1 MSAQEPRSPLPEGS
15 ERLRQALDAS
25 AQGLD
30 AATLS
35 RLNRARQAA
44 LATLPS
50 RSRWRTPLH
59 WGLALAA
66 CAALALALRPQLQS
80 PASLPAD
87 AVPPVD
93 LSLLALD
100 SEVEPALLEDL
111 EFYAWLDTQADSE
124 RWDG

>member
-1 MSAQEPRSPLPEGS
+1 
-15 ERLRQALDAS
+15 
-25 AQGLD
+25 
-30 AATLS
+30 
-35 RLNRARQAA
+35 
-44 LATLPS
+44 
-50 RSRWRTPLH
+50 
-59 WGLALAA
+59 LAA

-87 AVPPVD
+87 AAPPVD
-93 LSLLALD
+93 VSLLVLD